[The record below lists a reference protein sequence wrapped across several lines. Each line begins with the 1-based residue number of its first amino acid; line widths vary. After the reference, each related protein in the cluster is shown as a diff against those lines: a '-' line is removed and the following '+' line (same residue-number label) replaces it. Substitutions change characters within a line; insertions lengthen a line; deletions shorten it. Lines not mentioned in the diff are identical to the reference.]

1 MSNSLTKLFL
11 LARLGKG
18 TKGDIWVLALW
29 YQASCDQSNDVEVL
43 PIISF
48 GRHGGH
54 KYTI

>member
-1 MSNSLTKLFL
+1 MSNSLAKSFL

-29 YQASCDQSNDVEVL
+29 YQASSDQSNDVEIL

-48 GRHGGH
+48 WGYRGQ
-54 KYTI
+54 

>member
-1 MSNSLTKLFL
+1 MSNSLTKSFL

-29 YQASCDQSNDVEVL
+29 YQASSDQSNDVEIL

-48 GRHGGH
+48 WGH
-54 KYTI
+54 RGQKDE